1 MARESEGQPTDD
13 ICRRFRSSSVIPNQY
28 TPSPALFPFP
38 RPPPPPQK
46 NTRPIVLFSSSIC
59 KRYLLSPPPPLAF
72 RRILLNSTF

>member
-28 TPSPALFPFP
+28 TPSPALIPFR
-38 RPPPPPQK
+38 RPPSPTE

-59 KRYLLSPPPPLAF
+59 KRYPLSPPPLLAF